1 VIGIQEIDAREF
13 RKVLSV
19 LKKIEPDT
27 QKELARELK
36 SNLIGVA
43 QQVAS
48 AVPVQ
53 APLSGLDNN
62 GRTAWSRTTGK
73 VSFTPGKSRTNAK
86 SLVSI
91 RADFGNKSAGVA
103 IAELAGSRSTGF
115 DNRGR
120 SLIEQLNTRK
130 QMKGKGGRY
139 AYAQFRLLRP
149 DIVRIA
155 TEIINKSFKKFE
167 GMLD

>member
-1 VIGIQEIDAREF
+1 MIGIEEVDPRAF
-13 RKVLSV
+13 RKALAL
-19 LKKIEPDT
+19 LKDIEPDV

-36 SNLIGVA
+36 SGLIGVA

-48 AVPVQ
+48 AVPAQ
-53 APLSGLDNN
+53 APLSGMDNN

-73 VSFTPGKSRTNAK
+73 VSFTPGKSRKNAT

-91 RADFGNKSAGVA
+91 RADFGTKSAGVS

-120 SLIEQLNTRK
+120 ALIEQLNTRK

-139 AYAQFRLLRP
+139 AYAQFRFLRP

-155 TEIINKSFKKFE
+155 TDIINGTFKKFE
-167 GMLD
+167 GRL